1 MIVIV
6 MDISERR
13 KNQRER
19 ENLIANL
26 EEALANVKTLR
37 GLIPI
42 CSSCKK
48 IRDDRGYWN
57 FLEQYIMQHSEAV
70 ISHGLCPECAK
81 RLYPGVFDKDVG
93 QA

>member
-1 MIVIV
+1 IVIV